1 MIIGV
6 LKTHM
11 HMQGIKS
18 LKEKRSIV
26 KSLIGRLK
34 SRFNA
39 SVSEVDHQDNKTL
52 AVVAIVVVCNE
63 TAFLDRQ
70 LDTIISFMK
79 NDRRFYI
86 GEIDRESF
94 GA

>member
-1 MIIGV
+1 
-6 LKTHM
+6 M

-39 SVSEVDHQDNKTL
+39 SVAEVGHHDNKTS
-52 AVVAIVVVCNE
+52 AVVGIVVVSNE
-63 TAFLDRQ
+63 TAFTDSQ
-70 LDTIISFMK
+70 LDTIINFMN
-79 NDRRFYI
+79 NDGRFYLA
-86 GEIDRESF
+86 EIERETF
-94 GA
+94 NA